1 MSLTFPIGEYR
12 YLLGTYLRPQRGRV
26 TVLTALLL
34 SSVVMQLIN
43 PQIIRYFIDATQR
56 QVDARSLLYPGIAYI
71 AVSLT
76 GRLVT
81 IATTYL
87 SIDVGWRA
95 TNLLRASLTE
105 HLLRLDM
112 PFHKTHTPGELIE
125 RVDGDITDLA
135 DFFSLFVIRLVTSG
149 LLLLGVLVLLSIE
162 NWLAGIALAL
172 FTVISIVAIASL
184 QGLGVRRWTD
194 ARQAAAE
201 QFGYIEERISAVED
215 IQGSGAAAYAVS
227 KFFPFALRVVV
238 TRRSAEMVEYISAGI
253 SHLLFGI
260 GWAMGLGVG
269 AYLYSQHAIT
279 IGAVFLII
287 SYISMLT
294 GPLEGLRKQTSN
306 LQRATAGMARVA
318 ELFRKQPPV
327 RNGEQQQGT
336 LPPGALAVRF
346 DHLSFAYADSDSASS
361 EADEGT
367 EENQE
372 AGLVL
377 RDVSFSLS
385 PGRVL
390 GVLGRTGSGKTTI
403 TRLLFRLYD
412 PTEGVVRLGD
422 RNIRQVALDDLRARV
437 GMVTQDVQ
445 LFSATLRDNIAFFD
459 PTICDQQ
466 IMGALNSLGLLDWL
480 ETMPHGLDTHLGAGG
495 AGISAGEAQLLAFTR
510 LLLKDP
516 GLVILDEAASR
527 LDPITERRLDRA
539 IALLLQGDTDEHS
552 SEDSGRRQGRTAI
565 IIAHRLRTVQRAD
578 DILILDEG
586 CVVEYGPREQLAADP
601 SSHFYSLLQIG
612 LGEALV

>member
-12 YLLGTYLRPQRGRV
+12 HLLDTYLRPQRGRV
-26 TVLTALLL
+26 TLLAVLLL
-34 SSVVMQLIN
+34 ASVALQLIN
-43 PQIIRYFIDATQR
+43 PQIIRYFVDATQR
-56 QVDARSLLYPGIAYI
+56 RVEAGILVYSGIAFI
-71 AVSLT
+71 GVSLM

-95 TNLLRASLTE
+95 TNSLRAALTE
-105 HLLRLDM
+105 HLLHLDM

-125 RVDGDITDLA
+125 RVDGDISELA
-135 DFFSLFVIRLVTSG
+135 DFFSLFVIRMITSA
-149 LLLLGVLVLLSIE
+149 LLMLGVLILLWIE

-172 FTVISIVAIASL
+172 YTASSIVAIASL
-184 QGLGVRRWTD
+184 QRLGVRRWTA

-215 IQGSGAAAYAVS
+215 IQGSGAAAYALS
-227 KFFPFALRVVV
+227 KFFPFALRVLV

-253 SHLLFGI
+253 SRLLFGI
-260 GWAMGLGVG
+260 GWGLGLGVG
-269 AYLYSQHAIT
+269 AYLYSQRAIT
-279 IGAVFLII
+279 VGTVFLII
-287 SYISMLT
+287 SYISMLA
-294 GPLEGLRKQTSN
+294 GPLEGLRKQASN
-306 LQRATAGMARVA
+306 LQRATAGMARIA
-318 ELFRKQPPV
+318 ELFSRQPLV
-327 RNGEQQQGT
+327 RTSEREQGA

-346 DHLSFAYADSDSASS
+346 NHVSFAYADSEPASS
-361 EADEGT
+361 ET
-367 EENQE
+367 EEDQE

-377 RDVSFSLS
+377 RDVSFSLP

-403 TRLLFRLYD
+403 TRVLFRLYD
-412 PTEGVVRLGD
+412 PTEGAVRVGD
-422 RNIRQVALDDLRARV
+422 RDIRQVGLEDMRARV

-459 PTICDQQ
+459 PAISDEQ

-480 ETMPHGLDTHLGAGG
+480 KTMPHGLDTRLAAGG
-495 AGISAGEAQLLAFTR
+495 TGMSAGEAQLLAFTR

-527 LDPITERRLDRA
+527 LDPITERRLERA
-539 IALLLQGDTDEHS
+539 IARLLQGDSGESS
-552 SEDSGRRQGRTAI
+552 SEDPSRSPGRTAI

-586 CVVEYGPREQLAADP
+586 RVVEYGLRERLAADP
-601 SSHFYSLLQIG
+601 NSRFYSLLQTSVE
-612 LGEALV
+612 EALV